1 MIHAYFESPDFAQ
14 ASLKANPPPSRS
26 ITPQGSFCCT
36 VFQFIKAG
44 EDLGAR
50 ANDFILKNI
59 YIQDTTDKNNFIV
72 LV

>member
-59 YIQDTTDKNNFIV
+59 YI
-72 LV
+72 